1 MLKEKLTKWA
11 NKDMT
16 RRVDNKVLEEIE
28 KGGEEE
34 EEDKR
39 KVSRL
44 VKQYTEF
51 KTKNLPNFLF
61 NPEKGTEQY
70 SKSF

>member
-1 MLKEKLTKWA
+1 MSKEQLTKWA
-11 NKDMT
+11 NKDIT
-16 RRVDNKVLEEIE
+16 TRVDNEVLDDIE

-34 EEDKR
+34 EEDKK

-51 KTKNLPNFLF
+51 KRKNLPNVLF

>member
-1 MLKEKLTKWA
+1 MSKEKLTQWA
-11 NKDMT
+11 NKDIT
-16 RRVDNKVLEEIE
+16 TRVDNEVLDDIE

-34 EEDKR
+34 DKK

-51 KTKNLPNFLF
+51 KRKNLPNFLF